1 MNRVIAA
8 IVLLCA
14 GVMVDANADCLTNQ
28 VTDLQTLLLGQHVC
42 AVRGSDVWRERHDA
56 PDKLFDIK
64 KGLSDPVDPEKLVG
78 TWKVTEKDK
87 KDKKDKK
94 SAVTYTY
101 NAFGPA
107 VSFTY
112 KVYKTGPSTYDFCD
126 VNTPT
131 NIVANATIQA
141 APCPL
146 PGP

>member
-8 IVLLCA
+8 SVLLCA
-14 GVMVDANADCLTNQ
+14 GVMVDANADCKKNQ
-28 VTDLQTLLLGQHVC
+28 VTDLQTFLLNKHVC

-64 KGLSDPVDPEKLVG
+64 KGLSDPVDPEKEVG
-78 TWKVTEKDK
+78 TWKVTEKK
-87 KDKKDKK
+87 KKNV
-94 SAVTYTY
+94 VTYTY

-126 VNTPT
+126 AITPA
-131 NIVANATIQA
+131 NDVANATIQVA
-141 APCPL
+141 ACPLPL

>member
-8 IVLLCA
+8 SVLLCA
-14 GVMVDANADCLTNQ
+14 GVMVDANAACSSNQ
-28 VTDLQTLLLGQHVC
+28 EKNLQTFLLNKHVC

-78 TWKVTEKDK
+78 TWLVDGK
-87 KDKKDKK
+87 KKKNV
-94 SAVTYTY
+94 VTYTY

-107 VSFTY
+107 VFSTY

-126 VNTPT
+126 DNDSANV
-131 NIVANATIQA
+131 VANATIQA
-141 APCPL
+141 TACP
-146 PGP
+146 P